1 MDMKSRQ
8 AAELPEGLTAMTQ
21 LGSGKYSYELIS
33 DFLKLP
39 NGEKF
44 GLVSRV
50 ATDSQDRVYVFQRKD
65 PPVVVFD
72 REGKYL
78 GAWGSGEVT
87 DPHGLKIVDD
97 VIYTTDRS
105 DSVAKSFTLDGK
117 VLLTLGTP
125 GEHSDT
131 GCTGSPWLALRAA
144 GPFNHPTEM
153 MAHPNGDIYVTDGY
167 RNARVHRFTRDG
179 RLLNSWGAPGKA
191 EGEFHLP
198 HSIAIDPDG
207 TLYVADRANK
217 RIQIFSPEGDFLG
230 MWTGMGGP
238 NDITRGKDGTFT
250 IAEQEDGDKPA
261 YVSVWDAKGN
271 VLARMESRHVHGVGV
286 DSRGDIYA
294 GLTVDRSVDK
304 FVRTG

>member
-1 MDMKSRQ
+1 
-8 AAELPEGLTAMTQ
+8 MTRI
-21 LGSGKYSYELIS
+21 GSGAYSYELIR
-33 DFLKLP
+33 DFLRLP
-39 NGEKF
+39 EGETF
-44 GLVSRV
+44 GVVSRV
-50 ATDSQDRVYVFQRKD
+50 ATDAQDRVYVFQRKD

-72 REGKYL
+72 REGTYL
-78 GAWGSGEVT
+78 GAWGSGAVT
-87 DPHGLKIVDD
+87 DPHGLKIVGD
-97 VIYTTDRS
+97 VVYTTDRA

-117 VLLTLGTP
+117 PLLRLGER
-125 GEHSDT
+125 GVHSDT
-131 GCTGSPWLALRAA
+131 GCVGAPWLALRAA

-179 RLLNSWGAPGKA
+179 RLVTSWGTPGRA
-191 EGEFHLP
+191 VGEFHLP
-198 HSIAIDPDG
+198 HSLAIDPDG
-207 TLYVADRANK
+207 RLYVADRSNK

-238 NDITRGKDGTFT
+238 NDITRGDDGTFY

-261 YVSVWDAKGN
+261 YVCVRDANGG